1 MEMEM
6 LVLLAGANIS
16 VTFPGGVGVQARLYG
31 WMETYSKVEWIAT
44 GRARAL

>member
-1 MEMEM
+1 MEL
-6 LVLLAGANIS
+6 LVLLAGAKIS
-16 VTFPGGVGVQARLYG
+16 VTFTRGVGVQARLYG